1 MNRGP
6 LVPQTSALTRLRHA
20 PYETLMVSLPGFD
33 GRSGSNVERARTE
46 FHPGLGPPRWGTW
59 LVVLILIAIIAGF
72 VVAIGL
78 GISGL
83 G

>member
-1 MNRGP
+1 
-6 LVPQTSALTRLRHA
+6 
-20 PYETLMVSLPGFD
+20 MVSLPGFD
-33 GRSGSNVERARTE
+33 GRSGSNVEQVSPTE
-46 FHPGLGPPRWGTW
+46 FHSGLGPPRWGTW

-72 VVAIGL
+72 VMAIGF